1 LEKNH
6 FNILFVITIDLA
18 SLVRHRLFFKNM

>member
-18 SLVRHRLFFKNM
+18 SLVRHRLFF